1 MAIALSKDQNF
12 AQSLKLQTSLEFE
25 PARSEREV
33 VDLLDKSMEKDL
45 VVINSD
51 VSFEVAKSIAQR
63 YRFARPALGIVLIRA
78 FVDTTLLKDALLCGI
93 REIVNESEITLLGEA
108 CRRSLDI
115 SAGFR
120 LSSGQADNVLKH
132 GKTIIIFSAKGGV
145 GKTTLSTNI
154 AAELANTHNKKTLLI
169 DLDLQFGD
177 VGVALQVNQERSISD
192 VIGQSVID
200 ETLLRNIIIS
210 TDVGY
215 DIIAAP
221 VEPSAVEKIRAEAV
235 QQIITLASREY
246 DYVILDS
253 APAFTDIILTG
264 FDLAEQF
271 VIISTPDLPSIKNLR
286 VTLGTLR
293 ALGFPE
299 HKNLI
304 VINRLES
311 ATGLGLHE
319 VRELIGEEI
328 NTTIPGSK
336 KLQKSL
342 NQGVPAV
349 LKFGSDKAVRAI
361 KKLVEKLLSE
371 A

>member
-1 MAIALSKDQNF
+1 MGIALSKELNF
-12 AQSLKLQTSLEFE
+12 SQTLKLQTALEFE
-25 PARSEREV
+25 PAHSDREIY
-33 VDLLDKSMEKDL
+33 DILDKRPELDL

-51 VSFEVAKSIAQR
+51 ISFDVAKAIAQR
-63 YRFARPALGIVLIRA
+63 YRFTRPALGVVLIRS
-78 FVDTTLLKDALLCGI
+78 FVDTTLLRDALQCGI
-93 REIVNESEITLLGEA
+93 REIVNEAEIAQISEA
-108 CRRSLDI
+108 CRRSLEI
-115 SAGFR
+115 SAGFKLTAGVSESPVR
-120 LSSGQADNVLKH
+120 L
-132 GKTIIIFSAKGGV
+132 GKTIIVFSAKGGV

-154 AAELANTHNKKTLLI
+154 AAELAYGHRKKTLLI

-192 VIGQSVID
+192 VIGQKSID
-200 ETLLRNIIIS
+200 QTLLRNIILE
-210 TDVGY
+210 TDAGF

-221 VEPSAVEKIRAEAV
+221 IEPSAVEKIKAEAV
-235 QQIITLASREY
+235 QQIINLASKEY
-246 DYVILDS
+246 DFIVLDS

-286 VTLGTLR
+286 VTLSTLR

-311 ATGLGLHE
+311 STGLSLHE
-319 VRELIGEEI
+319 VRELIGIEI
-328 NTTIPGSK
+328 DATIPGSK

-349 LKFGSDKAVRAI
+349 LKFGSDKAVKAI
-361 KKLVEKLLSE
+361 KKLVEKLV
-371 A
+371 

>member
-1 MAIALSKDQNF
+1 MAIALSKDLDF

-33 VDLLDKSMEKDL
+33 IDLLDKHIDIDL

-51 VSFEVAKSIAQR
+51 ISFDVAKSLAQR
-63 YRFARPALGIVLIRA
+63 YRFSRPTLGVVLIRSY
-78 FVDTTLLKDALLCGI
+78 VDTTLLKDALLYGI
-93 REIVNESEITLLGEA
+93 REIVNEAEIALLNET
-108 CRRSLDI
+108 CRRSLEI
-115 SAGFR
+115 SAGFKA
-120 LSSGQADNVLKH
+120 SEANSDVNVTH
-132 GKTIIIFSAKGGV
+132 GKTVIIFSAKGGV

-154 AAELANTHNKKTLLI
+154 AAELANTHRKKTLLI

-177 VGVALQVNQERSISD
+177 VAVALQVSQERSISD
-192 VIGQSVID
+192 VIGQSVVD
-200 ETLLRNIIIS
+200 ETLLRNIIIT

-221 VEPSAVEKIRAEAV
+221 IEPSAVEKIRAEAV
-235 QQIITLASREY
+235 QQIIALASKAY
-246 DYVILDS
+246 DFVILDS

-286 VTLGTLR
+286 VTLSTLR
-293 ALGFPE
+293 ALGFPD

-319 VRELIGEEI
+319 VRELIDEEVDA
-328 NTTIPGSK
+328 TIPASK

-349 LKFGSDKAVRAI
+349 LRFGSDKAVRAI
-361 KKLVEKLLSE
+361 KKLVEKLL
-371 A
+371 